1 MDNEHVPDISVIVVV
16 YNDAPHLANAV
27 ESVLAQAGVSLEVII
42 SDDHST
48 DATPEVA
55 AALAGS
61 DPRVTYHRRDENA
74 GAPGAPLNDGL
85 DRARGDYIMFLGS
98 DDALVPGACAALL
111 TKARATNA
119 DLVSAQLVRVLLAE
133 DSRRQPWF
141 PELHATD
148 RFVDALEAYPQLV
161 HDTLTT
167 NKLYRHSFLERI
179 DARFP
184 QGIFYEDV
192 VFSAETLAQ
201 ARGIALIPDEVYE
214 WKVYPRD
221 ERESI
226 TNQRHTR
233 RNLEDR
239 LQSLVLAEQAFAG
252 SGEAVQRE
260 FAGKVLTHHLRFYLN
275 DLREADDAWG
285 EWVLETIRPR
295 LEMTPLDAYRRGF
308 LGDRA
313 LYAAALEGDV
323 AAVRDVLR
331 GKAGGALAGRIYT
344 AGDETFWAPRD
355 RDSRPSGTPLARA
368 ISDISDRAPKLKP
381 HAAFDYLY
389 LLTEVQPAN
398 GVMRLS
404 GIATDPL
411 GVLADPRSSASLRI
425 ATDSGSVDL
434 SVPVVA
440 TPTPE
445 GVSWHAE
452 APLPEQLAPHDG
464 EPRMLTLSAVAADG
478 SENVGPVQS
487 ELPAETSVP
496 DADAGKSSVWALV
509 AEPRAAARFVFTGA
523 IEPSPK
529 RVVVIGDVSWR
540 GRYHLGDEAMTEAAI
555 AQLQARGLE
564 VTLVA
569 GDPELSGAF
578 YGVPAVPVFG
588 FATCRT
594 SQARDERAHALQQ
607 AALGRATAAERD
619 AQTIAAV
626 KSADAVVIAGGGN
639 INSSG
644 VHHIYERLM
653 LKRIAEQA
661 GVPLY
666 VTSQTVGPH
675 LLPEHRELVREI
687 AQYATVFGAR
697 ERATTA
703 LLRELC
709 DGLGTIVQ
717 TVDDAMLLD
726 ASEDRAELP
735 GRFDLPAAYAVGSF
749 TYHAFS
755 TGLSREEYYRELAS
769 MLDDVVATN
778 DIEVVLVPHMGVLGV
793 EAQEG
798 VDNDQFGHERIVS
811 YTTSGRVRSLPLIS
825 ARELFS
831 VTADAAFTISS
842 RYHPVV
848 FGAAL
853 GVPAIGVVTSFYSA
867 LRMRGALAHVGM
879 ESFAIPFEHW
889 SLFGRRVLGVLSER
903 RDAFAAHSRAA
914 GERQRS
920 YQNRWWDGI
929 AGSISGTGDVLRVD
943 VAPTDAFEWTDE
955 RNAELLAVAQVAQE
969 GTNMYRMNNLFTVER
984 HAKQLKEL
992 EREARDA
999 RSEADALRRELAE
1012 VRALLA
1018 EVRHRLRPPGA
1029 ALRDRVRGKLR
1040 RMRDR

>member
-1 MDNEHVPDISVIVVV
+1 MENEHVPDISVIVVV

-27 ESVLAQAGVSLEVII
+27 NSVLAHAGTSLEVII

-55 AALAGS
+55 QSLVEQ
-61 DPRVTYHRRDENA
+61 DDRVSFLRRVENS

-85 DRARGDYIMFLGS
+85 ARARGKYVMFLDS
-98 DDALVPGACAALL
+98 DDALTPEACAALL
-111 TKARATNA
+111 AAAERTNA
-119 DLVSAQLVRVLLAE
+119 DIVSGKLVRVLFAE
-133 DSRRQPWF
+133 GGRRQDWF
-141 PELHATD
+141 PEFHAEE
-148 RFVDALEAYPQLV
+148 RFVETLREFPEQLR
-161 HDTLTT
+161 DTLKT
-167 NKLYRHSFLERI
+167 NKLYRRSFLERI
-179 DARFP
+179 NARFP
-184 QGIFYEDV
+184 EGIFYEDV

-201 ARGIALIPDEVYE
+201 ARGIALVPDEVYE
-214 WKVYPRD
+214 WNVYPRD

-239 LQSLVLAEQAFAG
+239 LQALVLAEQAFAE
-252 SGEAVQRE
+252 SGEVVQRE

-285 EWVLETIRPR
+285 EWVLEAIRPR
-295 LEMTPLDAYRRGF
+295 LELTPLDAYRRGF

-331 GKAGGALAGRIYT
+331 GKAGGALAGHIYT
-344 AGDETFWAPRD
+344 ADQETFWAPRD
-355 RDSRPSGTPLARA
+355 RESRPSSTQLAREL
-368 ISDISDRAPKLKP
+368 SDISDRASKLKP

-389 LLTEVQPAN
+389 LLT
-398 GVMRLS
+398 GVHSESGAMRLS

-411 GVLADPRSSASLRI
+411 GVLAEQRTALSLSV

-434 SVPVVA
+434 SVPVAV
-440 TPTPE
+440 TSTPE
-445 GVSWHAE
+445 GVSWSAE
-452 APLPEQLAPHDG
+452 VPFPEQLTRRDG
-464 EPRMLTLSAVAADG
+464 EPRVLTMRAIAADG
-478 SENVGPVQS
+478 SVNVGPVQS
-487 ELPAETSVP
+487 ELPSETSVP
-496 DADAGKSSVWALV
+496 DGDPAQTNVWELV
-509 AEPRAAARFVFTGA
+509 AEPRAAAKFVFTGA
-523 IEPSPK
+523 IEPAPK

-540 GRYHLGDEAMTEAAI
+540 GRYHLGDEAMTESAI
-555 AQLQARGLE
+555 AQLQARGFE
-564 VTLVA
+564 VKLVA
-569 GDPELSGAF
+569 GDPELSNDF
-578 YGVPAVPVFG
+578 YGVPTVPVFG
-588 FATCRT
+588 FAKCRT
-594 SQARDERAHALQQ
+594 SAARDDRAHAIQQ
-607 AALGRATAAERD
+607 AALGRATAD
-619 AQTIAAV
+619 AYDALTIAAV

-653 LKRIAEQA
+653 LKRIAELAQ
-661 GVPLY
+661 VPLY

-709 DGLGTIVQ
+709 GASGAVVQ
-717 TVDDAMLLD
+717 TLDDAILLE
-726 ASEDRAELP
+726 ASEDGAAIR
-735 GRFDLPAAYAVGSF
+735 GRFDLPAKYVVGSF

-755 TGLSREEYYRELAS
+755 TGLSREEYYRALAG
-769 MLDDVVATN
+769 MLDDVVVTN
-778 DIEVVLVPHMGVLGV
+778 DVDVILLPHMGVLGR
-793 EAQEG
+793 ETQEG
-798 VDNDQFGHERIVS
+798 ADNDQFGHDRIVE

-831 VTADAAFTISS
+831 VTSEAAFTISS

-853 GVPAIGVVTSFYSA
+853 GVPAIGVVTSYYSA

-889 SLFGRRVLGVLSER
+889 DLFGPRVLAELAER
-903 RDAFAAHSRAA
+903 RDAFAAQSRAA
-914 GERQRS
+914 GARQ
-920 YQNRWWDGI
+920 QAFQQRWWDGI
-929 AGSISGTGDVLRVD
+929 AASIAATGDVLRE
-943 VAPTDAFEWTDE
+943 DATPADAREWTDE

-984 HAKQLKEL
+984 HAKQLKDL
-992 EREARDA
+992 ERASRDA
-999 RSEADALRRELAE
+999 RADSEALRRELEE
-1012 VRALLA
+1012 VRATLA
-1018 EVRHRLRPPGA
+1018 ELRHRLRPPGA
-1029 ALRDRVRGKLR
+1029 ALRDRVRGTLR